1 MRRSSSLLALAAAVA
16 LPCAARALPLLDD
29 GLRAPDLGEP
39 SLSLYDG
46 GTLLAQATQPAK
58 PAAKPAKPPPSS
70 LDFDLLGEG
79 KPAPKVD
86 DKALKKR
93 RSMLNAHQVIGFGIG
108 VLELA
113 TVVVGQL
120 NYDDKFN
127 GPNTNK
133 YKQTHQIL
141 AWTTVGLF
149 LVNGT
154 IALLAPVPLK
164 TPHKGWDRTTVHKVA
179 MFTALGLMLLEG
191 ALGYYT
197 TTREGNLNQQTVATV
212 HLGLGYGALL
222 ATGIGVGALVF

>member
-1 MRRSSSLLALAAAVA
+1 MVLAALLA
-16 LPCAARALPLLDD
+16 LPCAARAAPLLDE
-29 GLRAPDLGEP
+29 GLRPPDLGAP
-39 SLSLYDG
+39 SLSLYDA
-46 GTLLAQATQPAK
+46 GTLVAQASQPAK

-70 LDFDLLGEG
+70 LDFDLLGAETA
-79 KPAPKVD
+79 APKVD

-93 RSMLNAHQVIGFGIG
+93 RAMLNAHQLIGFGIG
-108 VLELA
+108 ALELA

-154 IALLAPVPLK
+154 LALLAPDPLK
-164 TPHKGWDRTTVHKVA
+164 TPHKGWDRTTTHKVA

-197 TTREGNLNQQTVATV
+197 TTREGNLDQQTVTTV